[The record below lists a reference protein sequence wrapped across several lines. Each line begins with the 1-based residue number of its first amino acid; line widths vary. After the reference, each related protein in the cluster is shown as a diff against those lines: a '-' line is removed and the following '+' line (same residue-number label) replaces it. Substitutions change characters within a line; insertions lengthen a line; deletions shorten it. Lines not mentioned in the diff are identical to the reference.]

1 MITFETL
8 SGEVVKITSSYDQD
22 DFKQAAND
30 NSPSASFKVG
40 KTIYFMR
47 CVSWYSEKIHRGPY
61 QRRGLLRSGI
71 PK

>member
-8 SGEVVKITSSYDQD
+8 SGEVVKITSAIDQD
-22 DFKQAAND
+22 SFRKAANAITE
-30 NSPSASFKVG
+30 NATFKVG